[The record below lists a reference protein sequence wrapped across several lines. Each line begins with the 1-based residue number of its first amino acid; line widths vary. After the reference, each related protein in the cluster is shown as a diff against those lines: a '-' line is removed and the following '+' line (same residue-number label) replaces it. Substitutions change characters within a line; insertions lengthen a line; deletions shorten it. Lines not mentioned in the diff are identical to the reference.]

1 MPRLLKRIL
10 PATRNPLLEVD
21 DRILSVIEYSGLS
34 YALSQ
39 HGYSNESKFMLMAI
53 IGVSYEVFLKEQ
65 YGRQSQKISGDNE
78 RFIKTR
84 ATTNS

>member
-65 YGRQSQKISGDNE
+65 YGRQSQKASGDNE
-78 RFIKTR
+78 PFLRNR
-84 ATTNS
+84 ATTSS

>member
-21 DRILSVIEYSGLS
+21 DRVLSVVEYAGLS

-39 HGYSNESKFMLMAI
+39 HGYSAETKFMLMTI
-53 IGVSYEVFLKEQ
+53 IGVSYEVFLKER
-65 YGRQSQKISGDNE
+65 YGNQSQKISGDAE
-78 RFIKTR
+78 PFIRNR